1 VVVAGR
7 AVADARPGGPTAE
20 RDEAVA
26 EKAAHSGGRPRRTH
40 SSARSLVGYG
50 PLLCAITAAAYVKE
64 LLGKEMVWEKTENRR
79 AAARALTGRRAQRP
93 LAPYS

>member
-26 EKAAHSGGRPRRTH
+26 EKAAHGGGRPRRTH

-64 LLGKEMVWEKTENRR
+64 RWARR
-79 AAARALTGRRAQRP
+79 WCGRRRRIVARQ
-93 LAPYS
+93 LAL